1 METGH
6 LLRRRIAMSWAVGA
20 LRFSAPA
27 DGAAGGSPESVH
39 RYTSAPCLGAM
50 GQNYGPGV
58 PVLHF
63 ADAAVH
69 ANEELVRYLVWA
81 NPENAKNLRPGL
93 GENARVFEAA
103 LNSPFYA
110 RDPVARGSTLVLQT
124 FACFASDRDKV
135 LDAVR
140 RSGRELGAAAPE
152 MRADPYL
159 VAWAGAPVG
168 ASEFMTLP
176 SELVCFLKTA
186 AQSAL
191 SVAYVEANSGEVFD
205 AFEKY
210 IRNDCFG
217 ANRRPSMSEKWKS
230 MRAEEQQQWCTSVWS
245 SLVARCPFFFRVAPA
260 VRDVLWPTP
269 EDREGTL

>member
-1 METGH
+1 M
-6 LLRRRIAMSWAVGA
+6 
-20 LRFSAPA
+20 
-27 DGAAGGSPESVH
+27 
-39 RYTSAPCLGAM
+39 
-50 GQNYGPGV
+50 
-58 PVLHF
+58 
-63 ADAAVH
+63 
-69 ANEELVRYLVWA
+69 RYLVWA
-81 NPENAKNLRPGL
+81 NPENAKHLRPGL
-93 GENARVFEAA
+93 EENARVFEAA

-110 RDPVARGSTLVLQT
+110 RDPVARGVTRVATLVLHT

-159 VAWAGAPVG
+159 VAWAGAPAG

-176 SELVCFLKTA
+176 SELVRFLKTA

-217 ANRRPSMSEKWKS
+217 ANRRPSMSERWKS

-269 EDREGTL
+269 EDREGTF

>member
-1 METGH
+1 
-6 LLRRRIAMSWAVGA
+6 MSWAVGA

-27 DGAAGGSPESVH
+27 DGAAGGSPSTVH
-39 RYTSAPCLGAM
+39 QYTSAPCLGAM

-63 ADAAVH
+63 ADVAVH

-81 NPENAKNLRPGL
+81 NPENARNLPPGL
-93 GENARVFEAA
+93 EENARVFEAA

-110 RDPVARGSTLVLQT
+110 RDPVARGVTRVATLVLHT

-159 VAWAGAPVG
+159 VAWAGAPAG

-176 SELVCFLKTA
+176 SELVRFLKTA

-269 EDREGTL
+269 EDREGMF